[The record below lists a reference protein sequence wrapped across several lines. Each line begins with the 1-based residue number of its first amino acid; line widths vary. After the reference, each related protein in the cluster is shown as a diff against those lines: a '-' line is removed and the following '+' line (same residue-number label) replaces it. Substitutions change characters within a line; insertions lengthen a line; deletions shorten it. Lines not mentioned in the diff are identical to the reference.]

1 MQTLDK
7 IRKLRSSRPQGG
19 GGSRLRG
26 IFHSWKDGDN
36 IVRLVGEFL
45 ETKTHFIAPA
55 PKRGERGLCQ
65 TVAFQG
71 NEKMPQVI
79 NCLDW
84 DVLKEEGRRGGC
96 PICRLHA
103 IAQQVLNDQCT
114 DEEKKLFEKLRRDT
128 APRTLLKWNIID
140 RDDPHV
146 LAVDDGNE
154 RKVLGFKI
162 ASIGMEAWGDIE
174 GVFDQM
180 GFDISDVEDGLDI
193 CVTKGHNGTRTEYSA
208 AACIDKSTKP
218 PSAKVTPLTAEE
230 KQLVRHDLKQVCGK
244 YVDAKRIMDAL
255 HEDYR
260 DLLEVNASE
269 DDEPAVEDAGPDEE
283 AARKAAAAA
292 AAASPKVVPK
302 AAPVAPKA
310 AKAAPKV
317 APSAVSAE
325 ETPAGDEEAAAATA
339 AVAEDDGDGLAPQSS
354 IPIRKISRTPVGR
367 GSVGN

>member
-1 MQTLDK
+1 
-7 IRKLRSSRPQGG
+7 
-19 GGSRLRG
+19 
-26 IFHSWKDGDN
+26 
-36 IVRLVGEFL
+36 
-45 ETKTHFIAPA
+45 
-55 PKRGERGLCQ
+55 
-65 TVAFQG
+65 
-71 NEKMPQVI
+71 
-79 NCLDW
+79 
-84 DVLKEEGRRGGC
+84 
-96 PICRLHA
+96 LHA

-114 DEEKKLFEKLRRDT
+114 DDEKKLFEKLRRDT

-244 YVDAKRIMDAL
+244 YVDAKRIVDAL

-292 AAASPKVVPK
+292 AASAASPKVAPKAAPVAPK

-317 APSAVSAE
+317 APAAVSAE
-325 ETPAGDEEAAAATA
+325 ETPADDEEAAAATA
-339 AVAEDDGDGLAPQSS
+339 AVAEDDGDGLASQPS